1 MRLAAFITANLEQ
14 ILQEWD
20 GFAKTLFTVTPS
32 ATPLPLLLRDHAR
45 EILQDLTRDIETC
58 QSGDEQTIKSKGE
71 KSEKI
76 DHESAAGIHGT
87 QRQAIGFS
95 LNQLTSEYRALRA
108 TVFRLWMPTMEPATP
123 DVVQDITRFNEAIDE
138 ALAESVVTYSD
149 KSDRTRDTFLA
160 ILGHDLRSPLHTINM
175 AGRYL
180 TKSSIGNTGTQKM
193 GARVLRS
200 AASMSAM
207 VNDLLEYARTQ
218 LGGNIPLKR
227 QRVDVLDVCEAAI
240 ADAQAGHPECPFD
253 LQASDDLVGLFD
265 GPRLQQIFSN
275 LLNNAAQYRAPSHP
289 VTMVASGDA
298 ETISVHVC
306 NMGPVIP
313 ARSLQAI
320 FDPLV
325 QLSGGNGDAKGAPAS
340 SLGLG
345 LFIAREITTA
355 HGGTITAE
363 SSDHSGTVFAVQLP
377 RNPDTTQAN

>member
-20 GFAKTLFTVTPS
+20 EFAKTLFTVTPQAS
-32 ATPLPLLLRDHAR
+32 DLLLRDHAR
-45 EILQDLTRDIETC
+45 EILQDMTRDIETC
-58 QSGDEQTIKSKGE
+58 QSADEQTIKSKGE
-71 KSEKI
+71 KSQKM
-76 DHESAAGIHGT
+76 DHESAAELHGT

-95 LNQLTSEYRALRA
+95 LTQLTSEYRALRA
-108 TVFRLWMPTMEPATP
+108 TVFRLWMPSMEPATP

-149 KSDRTRDTFLA
+149 NADRTRDTFLA
-160 ILGHDLRSPLHTINM
+160 ILGHDLRSPLHTMNM

-180 TKSSIGNTGTQKM
+180 SNSSIGNTGTQQM

-227 QRVDVLDVCEAAI
+227 QRVDVVDVCGAAI
-240 ADAQAGHPECPFD
+240 ADAQAGHPECPFE
-253 LQASDDLVGLFD
+253 LQASGDLVGLFD
-265 GPRLQQIFSN
+265 GPRLQQVFSN

-325 QLSGGNGDAKGAPAS
+325 QLSVENNDAKGAPAS